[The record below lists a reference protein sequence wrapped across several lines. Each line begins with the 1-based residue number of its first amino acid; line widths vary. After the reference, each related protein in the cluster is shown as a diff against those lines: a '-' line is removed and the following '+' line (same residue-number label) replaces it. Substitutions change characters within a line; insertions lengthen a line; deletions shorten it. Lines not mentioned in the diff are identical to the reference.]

1 MQPADSVKNPVSRPG
16 SVSNFIGGGINPHN
30 LEKQLVVCINNQ
42 DYQASLEVRKIYQ
55 IIPDNR
61 AAEHQFIRVIDE
73 SGEDYLYPV
82 AYFVPIELPEAVE
95 AVFAQTKVL

>member
-1 MQPADSVKNPVSRPG
+1 M
-16 SVSNFIGGGINPHN
+16 NPHN
-30 LEKQLVVCINNQ
+30 LETQFVVCINNQ

-82 AYFVPIELPEAVE
+82 AYFVPIAIAESRRSSICTDKGSVGAGSPTSMSLNNNLNKPAP
-95 AVFAQTKVL
+95 AQ